1 MRAWQVKRSGR
12 PVEALE
18 RRGDVAAPEPAP
30 GTVRL
35 EVIAAG
41 IGLPDALMCLGSYA
55 LTPGTA
61 PFTPGQEVVGR
72 IAGVGEGVEGRE
84 PGERVMALT
93 RFFTGEGGFAD
104 VCLGLDDFCLPAP
117 DEMSDAEA
125 ATFLIP
131 FHTAYVAL
139 VRRGRLQPGETLLV
153 TGAAGGTGMAALQ
166 LGRALGA
173 RVIAAAGGAEKAA
186 LCRELGA
193 ERVID
198 SRSDDLAAAVREVT
212 DGRGADAVFDPVGGD
227 VCEAAAGCIAPEG
240 RLLAIGFASGSWGRV
255 DTARLVAGNFS
266 LVGVIPSHYDRSF
279 RERAQSELIGWWR
292 EGKLRPRVEALVPFE
307 ELPTALERLLARGV
321 TGKLALAVDPA
332 ATAPADA
339 PAASANGPRPPV
351 AC

>member
-1 MRAWQVKRSGR
+1 MRAWRVTRSGR
-12 PVEALE
+12 PEEALE
-18 RRGDVAAPEPAP
+18 RSADVAAPEPAP

-55 LTPGTA
+55 LTPRSL

-72 IAGVGEGVEGRE
+72 IADVGEGVEGRE
-84 PGERVMALT
+84 PGGRVMALT
-93 RFFTGEGGFAD
+93 RFFTGEGGFAE
-104 VCLGLDDFCLPAP
+104 VCLGLDDFCLPVP

-153 TGAAGGTGMAALQ
+153 TGAAGGTGMAAVQ

-173 RVIAAAGGAEKAA
+173 RVIATAGGAEKAA

-193 ERVID
+193 DPVID
-198 SRSDDLAAAVREVT
+198 SRDDLAAAVREAT
-212 DGRGADAVFDPVGGD
+212 GGRGADAVFDPVGGE
-227 VCEAAAGCIAPEG
+227 VFAAAAGCLAPEG

-255 DTARLVAGNFS
+255 DTARLVAGNAS
-266 LVGVIPSHYDRSF
+266 VVGVIPSHYDRDF
-279 RERAQSELIGWWR
+279 RERAQRELIGWWR

-307 ELPTALERLLARGV
+307 ELPTALDRLLARGV

-332 ATAPADA
+332 ATAPSHARG
-339 PAASANGPRPPV
+339 AAANGPRPRV